1 MAAMLPRIVATDLD
15 GTLLR
20 SDGTLSERTR
30 ATLLAVQAAGTR
42 VVLCTARP
50 VRWVRPIAAAAG
62 IEGCAVCAN
71 GAVTWDFDAEA
82 MVTEDAIAPD
92 VAEAVVAAVGE
103 LFPGGAWAVEH
114 AAGFGHEA
122 AYEPHWPVP
131 AGTAVAPV
139 RELLG
144 FPPLKLLFRHP
155 DHSPDEMLIAAR
167 SALGAAAEV
176 SHSNSADGLLEISA
190 PGIDKGAGLARL
202 CATLGAGPADVVA
215 FGDMPNDLA
224 LLRFAGHAVAVA
236 NAHPEVLAMADELTL
251 SNDEDGVAAVLERR
265 LDAVHRPLGG
275 RVPAGRGGRA
285 PQLVFATAARM
296 PIPDPETHLVV
307 DLLAEAGVHA
317 EIHPWNEP
325 YAFGAA
331 PLVVGRTTWDYVADV
346 GAFADWIRAVDAETE
361 LENPA
366 ALMLWNLH
374 KAYLV
379 ELAEAGVPVVT
390 TRLLAPGS
398 GPAERAAALEG
409 LEEVVIKPA
418 VSGGARGTMR
428 VDAADPAAAA
438 HLDALLRDGEALVQP
453 FEAEIARGETSLVYL
468 GGELSHAI
476 RKTPAD
482 HDWRVQVQYGG
493 VNAAHIP
500 TDAELAAGAAALAAL
515 PVAPLYARIDL
526 VGAGRP
532 RLMEAE
538 LIEPQLFLPYAPG
551 AAERYAAVLLARL
564 AAKVN

>member
-1 MAAMLPRIVATDLD
+1 MLPRIVATDLD

-30 ATLLAVQAAGTR
+30 ATLLAVQAAGAR

-50 VRWVRPIAAAAG
+50 VRWVRPIVAAAG
-62 IEGCAVCAN
+62 IDGCAVCVN
-71 GAVTWDFDAEA
+71 GAVIWDFEAEA

-92 VAEAVVAAVGE
+92 VVEAVVAAVGE

-139 RELLG
+139 RDLLG
-144 FPPLKLLFRHP
+144 TPPLKLLFRHP
-155 DHSPDEMLIAAR
+155 DHSPDEMLTAAR
-167 SALGAAAEV
+167 SALGAAAEL

-236 NAHPEVLAMADELTL
+236 NAHPEVLAMADEVTL

-265 LDAVHRPLGG
+265 LHAVHRPLRG
-275 RVPAGRGGRA
+275 PAERRGAGA
-285 PQLVFATAARM
+285 AQVVFATAARM

-307 DLLAEAGVHA
+307 DLLAEAGIHA

-325 YAFGAA
+325 YPFAA
-331 PLVVGRTTWDYVADV
+331 VPLVVGRTTWDYVADV
-346 GAFADWIRAVDAETE
+346 GAFAEWVRAVDAGTE

-374 KAYLV
+374 KSYLV
-379 ELAEAGVPVVT
+379 ELAAAGVPVVA
-390 TRLLAPGS
+390 TRLLARGAS
-398 GPAERAAALEG
+398 RAERAAALDG
-409 LEEVVIKPA
+409 LDEVVIKPA
-418 VSGGARGTMR
+418 VSGGARGTIR
-428 VDAADPAAAA
+428 AAADDPAAAA

-453 FEAEIARGETSLVYL
+453 FEAEIARGETSLIYL
-468 GGELSHAI
+468 GGELSHAV

-493 VNAAHIP
+493 VNDVHIP
-500 TDAELAAGAAALAAL
+500 TEAERAVGAAALAAL
-515 PVAPLYARIDL
+515 PAAPLYARIDL
-526 VGAGRP
+526 VGVRQP

-564 AAKVN
+564 GLKVN

>member
-1 MAAMLPRIVATDLD
+1 MLPRIVATDLD

-30 ATLLAVQAAGTR
+30 AALLAVQAAGAR

-62 IEGCAVCAN
+62 IGGCAVCAN

-82 MVTEDAIAPD
+82 MVTEDAIAPE
-92 VAEAVVAAVGE
+92 VAAAVVAAVGE
-103 LFPGGAWAVEH
+103 RFAGGAWAVEH

-131 AGTAVAPV
+131 PGTAVAPV

-144 FPPLKLLFRHP
+144 TPPLKLLFRHP
-155 DHSPDEMLIAAR
+155 DHSPDAMLTAAR
-167 SALGAAAEV
+167 SALAGVAEL

-202 CATLGAGPADVVA
+202 CATLAAGPADVIA

-224 LLRFAGHAVAVA
+224 LLRFAGHGVAVA
-236 NAHPEVLAMADELTL
+236 NAHPEVLAVADEVTL
-251 SNDEDGVAAVLERR
+251 SNDEDGVAAVLER
-265 LDAVHRPLGG
+265 LLHAVHRPLGPPG
-275 RVPAGRGGRA
+275 SRRRSGPA
-285 PQLVFATAARM
+285 PQVVFATAGRM

-325 YAFGAA
+325 YPFGTA
-331 PLVVGRTTWDYVADV
+331 PLVVGRTTWDYVTDV

-366 ALMLWNLH
+366 ALMRWNLH

-379 ELAEAGVPVVT
+379 ELAEAEVPVVT
-390 TRLLAPGS
+390 TRLLTPAAS
-398 GPAERAAALEG
+398 PAERAAALAG
-409 LEEVVIKPA
+409 FDEVVIKPA
-418 VSGGARGTMR
+418 VSGGARGAIR
-428 VDAADPAAAA
+428 AKSGDPAAAA
-438 HLDALLRDGEALVQP
+438 HLDALLDGGEALVQP
-453 FEAEIARGETSLVYL
+453 FEREIADGETALVYL
-468 GGELSHAI
+468 GGAFSHAI
-476 RKTPAD
+476 RKTPAG

-493 VNAAHIP
+493 INAAHVP
-500 TDAELAAGAAALAAL
+500 TEAELAVGAAALAAL

-526 VGAGRP
+526 VGAQRP

-551 AAERYAAVLLARL
+551 AAERYAEVLLARL
-564 AAKVN
+564 GAKVN